1 MMDERKEG
9 EREEFYEQCLTNT
22 KGNGRIEG
30 IGERNARKGVKHE
43 CGDGVNGLEVNMLH
57 CIDIKKKKEC
67 VSGVYGCI
75 GTIVVGG
82 RMT

>member
-57 CIDIKKKKEC
+57 CIDIKKKKN
-67 VSGVYGCI
+67 VYRGYMGVLGLLSSEEE
-75 GTIVVGG
+75 
-82 RMT
+82 